1 MTMQVSSLLKWA
13 RKNGLISAMI
23 VGALGYELFANVP
36 FLDPISE
43 IASPWLPEWLPI
55 GLFLLLYFTFCK
67 IKISELK
74 PRTWHFV
81 IQLVRTCLAAIMVGV
96 ILLFGEDPDV
106 KLVLE
111 GMFICFICPTAAA
124 VVVVAEKLG
133 GSIGSLTIFTII
145 ANVVTMIIIPL
156 FFPMVEREAGITFT
170 MAALMLLRNVF
181 VVLVV
186 PLALAMLTR
195 KLLPRWVARINSH
208 KDIGFY
214 IWCINLVIV
223 TGITLRNITQS
234 SVSGW
239 VLWGLLIS
247 PLFVCLIQFALG
259 KAIGRHWGDSI
270 SAGQALG
277 QKNTVVGLWLTLTFL
292 NPLAAVAPG
301 AYVLWQN
308 LVNGWQ
314 MWYKEKYGELKW

>member
-1 MTMQVSSLLKWA
+1 MSFLSIILQKARQNALL
-13 RKNGLISAMI
+13 SAMV
-23 VGALGYELFANVP
+23 VGAAGYELFAHVEWLFPLGNVV
-36 FLDPISE
+36 E
-43 IASPWLPEWLPI
+43 PWLPEWLPI

-67 IKISELK
+67 IKISDLK
-74 PRTWHFV
+74 PRAWHFA
-81 IQLVRTCLAAIMVGV
+81 IQAVRIALAGMMV
-96 ILLFGEDPDV
+96 LLISWLGDDPEV

-156 FFPMVEREAGITFT
+156 FFPMVEREANITFV
-170 MAALMLLRNVF
+170 MAMLMLLRNVT

-186 PLALAMLTR
+186 PLALAMLSR
-195 KLLPRWVARINSH
+195 RFLPGWVARVNRL
-208 KDIGFY
+208 KDLSFY
-214 IWCINLVIV
+214 IWCVNLVVV
-223 TGITLRNITQS
+223 TGITLRNITHS
-234 SVSGW
+234 TVSGW
-239 VLWGLLIS
+239 VLWSLLIA
-247 PLFVCLIQFALG
+247 PLFVCLIQFTIG
-259 KAIGRHWGDSI
+259 KAVGRHWGDSI

-314 MWYKEKYGELKW
+314 LWYKEKYGSLKW

>member
-1 MTMQVSSLLKWA
+1 MSLLSTFLQLA
-13 RKNGLISAMI
+13 RQNALITAMVI
-23 VGALGYELFANVP
+23 GAFGYELFAHVECL
-36 FLDPISE
+36 FPIGDA
-43 IASPWLPEWLPI
+43 IGPWLPEWLPI

-67 IKISELK
+67 IKISDLR

-81 IQLVRTCLAAIMVGV
+81 IQAVRVCLAGMMVSL
-96 ILLFGEDPDV
+96 ILLFGDDPEW

-156 FFPMVEREAGITFT
+156 FFPMVEREADITFM
-170 MAALMLLRNVF
+170 MAFLMLLRNVF

-186 PLALAMLTR
+186 PLVLALLSR
-195 KLLPRWVARINSH
+195 RYLPAWVARVNQH
-208 KDIGFY
+208 KNIGFY
-214 IWCINLVIV
+214 IWCTNLIVV
-223 TGITLRNITQS
+223 TGVTLRNITHS

-239 VLWGLLIS
+239 VLWLLIIA
-247 PLFVCLIQFALG
+247 PLFVCLIQFVIG
-259 KAIGRHWGDSI
+259 KAIGRHWNDSI

-314 MWYKEKYGELKW
+314 LWYKEKYGYLKW